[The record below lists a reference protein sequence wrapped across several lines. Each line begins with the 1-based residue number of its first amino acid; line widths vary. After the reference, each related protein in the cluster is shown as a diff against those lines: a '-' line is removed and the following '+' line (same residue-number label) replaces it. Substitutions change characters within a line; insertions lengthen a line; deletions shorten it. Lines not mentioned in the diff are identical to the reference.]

1 VLDFLQGKDLKI
13 NMGTDAI
20 FAQLSLVIAI
30 AAGMALIMRLIR
42 QPLIIGHILTG
53 IIVGPALFHL
63 VKNQTTFTAFSD
75 IGVALLLFIIGLS
88 LSPRVIKEVGK
99 VASITAVIQ
108 VGLTII
114 LGWAGGRLFNLNQ
127 SESII
132 FGTALSFSSTII
144 ILKLLSDKKEQVR
157 LYGKISIGLLLVQDL
172 LAMLALIILTANGHG
187 HLSLDSL
194 SRLVVKGGV
203 LAIAMFAI
211 SQLVL
216 PRLQKLIGGSQ
227 EALFLFALGWGFGTA
242 ALFQKAG
249 FNIEIGALLGG
260 ISLASLPFTQEMS
273 ARLRPLRDFFIV
285 VFFISLGTRINFG
298 SLGRNLHLILF
309 ASAVVIIFKPLVVLM
324 LMGLM
329 NYTKHTSFKTA
340 LAVGQI
346 SEFSLVFV
354 ILANQQGLVTTSF
367 VSVITVVALISIAI
381 STYLI
386 LYNDQLYRLLD
397 KYLVVF
403 ERHHQ
408 HFERETKHHYDMILL
423 GYNKGGHEFIKVFK
437 SLKKPF
443 LVIDYDPDA
452 LELLENQK
460 IHSIYGDA
468 TDLELLEE
476 AGINKAR
483 MVVSTIGDHK
493 TNTFLVSL
501 LSDINPKCVVIVH
514 ADTVEEAIE
523 LYELGVTYVIL
534 PHYIGSERIGAFIR
548 RNKFNRGEF
557 RKYREK
563 HLAYLERENK
573 LSETTN

>member
-1 VLDFLQGKDLKI
+1 
-13 NMGTDAI
+13 MGTDAI

-53 IIVGPALFHL
+53 IIVGPSVFHL
-63 VKNQTTFTAFSD
+63 VKNQATFATYSD

-88 LSPRVIKEVGK
+88 LSLRVIKEVGK

-108 VGLTII
+108 VGLTIT
-114 LGWAGGRLFNLNQ
+114 LGWAGARLFNINQ
-127 SESII
+127 TEAII

-172 LAMLALIILTANGHG
+172 LAMVALLLLTAHYGHG
-187 HLSLDSL
+187 HLSLHNL
-194 SRLVVKGGV
+194 GVLVVKGGV
-203 LAIAMFAI
+203 LAVVMFTV
-211 SQLVL
+211 SQLIL

-227 EALFLFALGWGFGTA
+227 EALFLFAIGWGFGTA

-249 FNIEIGALLGG
+249 FNLEIGALIAG
-260 ISLASLPFTQEMS
+260 ISLASLPFSQEMS
-273 ARLRPLRDFFIV
+273 ARLRPLRDFFVV
-285 VFFISLGTRINFG
+285 VFFISLGTRIQFG
-298 SLGRNLHLILF
+298 SLHSNLGLIIF
-309 ASAVVIIFKPLVVLM
+309 ATGVVVVFKPLVVLM
-324 LMGLM
+324 LMGAM

-340 LAVGQI
+340 LAIGQV
-346 SEFSLVFV
+346 SEFSLVLV
-354 ILANQQGLVTTSF
+354 ILANQQGLVTASL

-386 LYNDQLYRLLD
+386 LYNDQIYHLID

-403 ERHHQ
+403 ERNHQ
-408 HFERETKHHYDMILL
+408 HFERETKRHYDMILL
-423 GYNKGGHEFIKVFK
+423 GYSKGGHEFLRVFK
-437 SLKKPF
+437 SLKRPF

-452 LELLENQK
+452 LELLEHQK
-460 IHSIYGDA
+460 VHSMYGDA

-476 AGINKAR
+476 AGVDKAR

-493 TNTFLVSL
+493 TNLFLATL
-501 LSDINPKCVVIVH
+501 LSDINPKCVLIVH
-514 ADTVEEAIE
+514 ADTVEEAVE
-523 LYELGVTYVIL
+523 LYDLGVTYVIL

-548 RNKFNRGEF
+548 HNKFNRSEF

-563 HLAYLERENK
+563 HLAYLERE
-573 LSETTN
+573 LRLTDAV